1 MNLSG
6 LLSCIDSHAGGMP
19 NRIVIGGLP
28 HVPGRTMADK
38 ERYLSQE
45 RDDVRQLLMSEPR
58 GSATMAGVIV
68 TEPVTAEADCG
79 LIWIEPW
86 GYPPGCGHG
95 TIATATALAEAGI
108 LTPHGADNELVFDTV
123 PGPIC
128 VRLSLAGGKVKQVSV
143 TYVPSFLQLDGAT
156 IQVEPWGKLTVDVAW
171 GGCYYAILPASAIGL
186 QVNRA
191 SYRSLVEA
199 GKRLLPAVN
208 GQLEVQHPEFPDIR
222 QVHYV
227 QFSGP
232 PSLPE
237 AHARNMVYLPPDS
250 ADRSPCGTGTCA
262 RMATL
267 YARGELALNQDFG
280 HESIVSS
287 LFVGRLVGTT
297 KVGPYQAVIPTL
309 SGCGFITGLQQ
320 FVLDPTDP
328 LPRGFLLG

>member
-19 NRIVIGGLP
+19 NRIVVGGLP

-108 LTPHGADNELVFDTV
+108 LKPHGADNELVFDTV
-123 PGPIC
+123 PGAIR
-128 VRLSLAGGKVKQVSV
+128 VRLSLAGGKVEQVSV

-309 SGCGFITGLQQ
+309 SGRGFITGLQQ

-328 LPRGFLLG
+328 FPRGFLLG

>member
-1 MNLSG
+1 MLAMGASDAQAQALLDNKWFSLSVLTALVTELERLSG
-6 LLSCIDSHAGGMP
+6 VGGRP
-19 NRIVIGGLP
+19 YVLALAATATNEEEARFLAAAVHVLARLHVSGVPIRRVITRGVVVGI
-28 HVPGRTMADK
+28 TADN
-38 ERYLSQE
+38 
-45 RDDVRQLLMSEPR
+45 
-58 GSATMAGVIV
+58 MAGVIV

-123 PGPIC
+123 PGPIR
-128 VRLSLAGGKVKQVSV
+128 VRLSLAGGQVKQVSV

-237 AHARNMVYLPPDS
+237 AHARNM
-250 ADRSPCGTGTCA
+250 RSFGLLTAPAA
-262 RMATL
+262 RMTSRSAVMSLT
-267 YARGELALNQDFG
+267 AP
-280 HESIVSS
+280 SVWIVTPTHRVPAKFSLTTSVRSS
-287 LFVGRLVGTT
+287 SVRFDLVSAGR
-297 KVGPYQAVIPTL
+297 
-309 SGCGFITGLQQ
+309 
-320 FVLDPTDP
+320 
-328 LPRGFLLG
+328 R